1 MFAGINTAVCFLSAA
16 LCEKSRERFCSR
28 WPGTVPG
35 HEDVFSDH
43 LLSRG
48 RSAFFHVG
56 VSELDADTSS
66 HTRGWM
72 SECSVVPSGAA
83 CRALPAGSGGPKHVL
98 RWRLESRGG
107 CCWLCQGGGHSHSPR
122 LPLASRAIAGPW
134 QGKQREAA
142 SPPASLR
149 HEASRD
155 TRFVVR
161 HVLHGRPAGFSWPG
175 WSRAPSK
182 PSELTEPK
190 RTKI

>member
-72 SECSVVPSGAA
+72 SECSAVPSGAA

-107 CCWLCQGGGHSHSPR
+107 LLLAVPGWRALPQPPAALGQQSHRWPV
-122 LPLASRAIAGPW
+122 AG
-134 QGKQREAA
+134 EAA
-142 SPPASLR
+142 GGSLPSCLPAAR
-149 HEASRD
+149 GQQGHAVRRAARPAREASR
-155 TRFVVR
+155 
-161 HVLHGRPAGFSWPG
+161 VLLAWLV
-175 WSRAPSK
+175 PSTIK
-182 PSELTEPK
+182 AQ
-190 RTKI
+190 